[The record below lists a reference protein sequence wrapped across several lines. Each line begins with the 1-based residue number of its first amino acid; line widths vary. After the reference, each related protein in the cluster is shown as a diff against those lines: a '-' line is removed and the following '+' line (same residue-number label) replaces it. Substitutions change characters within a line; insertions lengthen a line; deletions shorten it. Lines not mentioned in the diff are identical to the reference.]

1 MINLP
6 RLATGVAKALT
17 LVFWW
22 LFLVNLLDAF
32 PKPFSAWMLLA
43 GIGLL
48 GLHILELL
56 AVSALLRHRSHPW
69 LDRVQI
75 LLLGIFHVQSMRKA
89 LPRP

>member
-6 RLATGVAKALT
+6 RLGAGVAKALT

-22 LFLVNLLDAF
+22 LFLVNLLNAF
-32 PKPFSAWMLLA
+32 PKPFSAWMLVA

-69 LDRVQI
+69 LDRMQI